1 MSNHPLELG
10 RPASGKRRLKNLLLQ
25 NDNRFCADCGA
36 PDPKWASAN
45 IGVFICLKCCGVHR
59 SLGTHISK
67 VLSVTLDEWSDDEID
82 AMVEV
87 GGNTSANAIYEAFI
101 PEGYAKPGPD
111 ATHEQRAQFI
121 RAKYELQEFL
131 KPSLRIVSLPTGKS
145 SLQSTVSRK
154 ILGGFRSNSSQKSE
168 GMVEFIGLLKVKVI
182 KGTNLAIRDMMSSDP
197 YVILTLGQQTV
208 QTTVVR
214 SNLNP
219 VWNQELMLSV
229 PQRYGPLKLRVFDH
243 DTFSSDDIM
252 GEAEV
257 DLQPLITSAM
267 AFGDAGMFG
276 DMQIGKWLKSHD
288 NALIEDSTVNIVD
301 GKVKQEVPLKLQ
313 NVESG
318 ELYLELEWMPL
329 DQ

>member
-10 RPASGKRRLKNLLLQ
+10 GAASGKRRLKDLLLQ
-25 NDNRFCADCGA
+25 SDNRVCADCGA

-87 GGNTSANAIYEAFI
+87 GGNTSANSIYEAFV

-111 ATHEQRAQFI
+111 ATHEQRSKFI

-145 SLQSTVSRK
+145 SLQSTASRK
-154 ILGGFRSNSSQKSE
+154 ILGGFRSNSSQNSE

-229 PQRYGPLKLRVFDH
+229 PQRFGPLKLRVFDH

-288 NALIEDSTVNIVD
+288 NALIDDSTVNIVD
-301 GKVKQEVPLKLQ
+301 GKVKQEVALKLQ